1 MKAKHLLTLLTIL
14 LMISCEDSTPE
25 IGKSI
30 TADGDKIEAR
40 VSSYEAT
47 TRSVRVDSVFN
58 KTNTLYLGRYTDP
71 DYGLFSTGI
80 LAQFYCG
87 EDVSFPEE
95 LTEITGM
102 KLVMGYK
109 SYFGNPDAGM
119 HIAVEQLNK
128 LLPEQDKSI
137 YYSDIDPANY
147 YDTSA
152 APLGSK
158 TIAPTG
164 LSVDTIYASTKQSI
178 HTVELPVKLAR
189 DIYEKSRKE
198 NGIKNVKDFLDN
210 YFKGVY
216 IHCDGGD
223 GAIFYIDDL
232 TANITFKGLIES
244 KTTGKRDSL
253 VYGQMY
259 FPATE
264 EVIQTSIFDNGAQ
277 LDKLVGNDDCTY
289 LKTPSGIVT
298 EVTLPI
304 AEIATKNAGDTINA
318 ASINFTCYNKPSGI
332 KYPMQTPQDILMV
345 RKKEMHSFFEMN
357 KIIDNKTSYIA
368 KYDPRS
374 NQYNYLNISQLIQTC
389 INERRAGL
397 AADKDW
403 ETRHPDWDKVML
415 IPIQVTREI
424 SGSPYGGGRTEKI
437 TQIKNQARMSSIRLV
452 GGKNKIKLNILTT
465 KYSKK

>member
-1 MKAKHLLTLLTIL
+1 MKAKHILTLLTVLI
-14 LMISCEDSTPE
+14 MISCDDSTPE

-30 TADGDKIEAR
+30 TADGDKIEAG

-47 TRSVRVDSVFN
+47 TRSIRVDSVFN

-87 EDVSFPEE
+87 EDVTFPEE

-102 KLVMGYK
+102 KLVMSYK

-119 HIAVEQLNK
+119 HIVVEGLDK
-128 LLPEQDKSI
+128 LLPEQNKSI
-137 YYSDIDPANY
+137 YYSDIDPAAY
-147 YDTSA
+147 YDTDA
-152 APLGSK
+152 TPLGSK

-164 LSVDTIYASTKQSI
+164 LSVDTIYASTNQRIQS
-178 HTVELPVKLAR
+178 VDLPIELAR
-189 DIYEKSRKE
+189 EIYKKSRKE
-198 NGIKNVKDFLDN
+198 KGIKNVKDFLDN

-223 GAIFYIDDL
+223 GAVIYIDNL
-232 TANITFKGLIES
+232 SANIKFKGLIES
-244 KTTGKRDSL
+244 KSTGKRDSL
-253 VYGQMY
+253 VYGQML

-264 EVIQTSIFDNGAQ
+264 EVIQTSIFENSDRLDQ
-277 LDKLVGNDDCTY
+277 LAKREDCTFI
-289 LKTPSGIVT
+289 KTPSGIVT

-304 AEIATKNAGDTINA
+304 AEIATKNAGDTLNA
-318 ASINFTCYNKPSGI
+318 ARIDFTCYNKPTGV

-345 RKKEMHSFFEMN
+345 RKKDMYSFFEKN
-357 KIIDNKTSYIA
+357 QIIDNKTSYIS

-374 NQYNYLNISQLIQTC
+374 NQYNYFNISQLIQSC
-389 INERRAGL
+389 INERTAGL
-397 AADKDW
+397 TRDKDW
-403 ETRHPDWDKVML
+403 EANNPDWDKVVL
-415 IPIQVTREI
+415 IPVQVTREI

-437 TQIKNQARMSSIRLV
+437 TQIKNQVRMSSIRLV
-452 GGKNKIKLNILTT
+452 GGKEKIKLNVLTT
-465 KYSKK
+465 KYNRK